1 MKSRPKPFARADR
14 VAALIREALS
24 DVLRRQIKD
33 PRLEGVLITGVVP
46 SKDLKTARVYF
57 APTGGPARAEGA
69 AEGFEKARG
78 FIKRTLGRE
87 LDLRY
92 LPELR
97 FFYDTSFDY
106 GERIEKVL
114 KSLKS
119 DERTDS
125 DAPEEE

>member
-1 MKSRPKPFARADR
+1 MKPFARSDR
-14 VAALIREALS
+14 VATLIQEALS
-24 DVLRRQIKD
+24 DILRREIKD
-33 PRLEGVLITGVVP
+33 PRLEGVLITGV
-46 SKDLKTARVYF
+46 SLSRDLKTARIYF
-57 APTGGPARAEGA
+57 APTGGAARAEGA

-87 LDLRY
+87 LNLRY
-92 LPELR
+92 LPDLR

-106 GERIEKVL
+106 GERIEAVF

-125 DAPEEE
+125 TPPEEE

>member
-1 MKSRPKPFARADR
+1 MKPFARADR
-14 VAALIREALS
+14 VATLIREALS
-24 DVLRRQIKD
+24 DILRREIKD
-33 PRLEGVLITGVVP
+33 PRLEGVLITGVSP
-46 SKDLKTARVYF
+46 SRDLKTARVYF
-57 APTGGPARAEGA
+57 APTGGAARAEGA

-78 FIKRTLGRE
+78 FIKRTLARE

-106 GERIEKVL
+106 GERIEAVL

-125 DAPEEE
+125 TPPEEE

>member
-1 MKSRPKPFARADR
+1 MKPFARSDR
-14 VAALIREALS
+14 VAALIQEALS
-24 DVLRRQIKD
+24 DVLRREIKD
-33 PRLEGVLITGVVP
+33 PRLEGVLISGVRM
-46 SKDLKTARVYF
+46 SRDLKTARVYF

-78 FIKRTLGRE
+78 FIKRTLARE
-87 LDLRY
+87 LALRY
-92 LPELR
+92 MPEIQ

-106 GERIEKVL
+106 GERIEAVL

-125 DAPEEE
+125 TPPEEE